1 MANYSEKELAFLKE
15 NEENFITIK
24 AGYMKN
30 LEFPKIQAY
39 HEIYKT
45 HFDKDYILN
54 AWCGDCVFSMVQRIM
69 VKFDSEQVKEAPI
82 VKTKKK

>member
-1 MANYSEKELAFLKE
+1 MAKYSEKELEFL
-15 NEENFITIK
+15 NGTFENFVTIK
-24 AGYMKN
+24 AGFMKN
-30 LEFPKIQAY
+30 LEYPIIQAY

-54 AWCGDCVFSMVQRIM
+54 AWCGDCVFNMVQRIM
-69 VKFDSEQVKEAPI
+69 VKYDNEQVKEAPI

>member
-1 MANYSEKELAFLKE
+1 MANYSEKELEFLKE

-24 AGYMKN
+24 AGFMKN
-30 LEFPKIQAY
+30 LEYPKIQAY
-39 HEIYKT
+39 HEIYKE

-54 AWCGDCVFSMVQRIM
+54 AWCGDCVFNMVQRIM
-69 VKFDSEQVKEAPI
+69 VKYDSEQVKEAPI